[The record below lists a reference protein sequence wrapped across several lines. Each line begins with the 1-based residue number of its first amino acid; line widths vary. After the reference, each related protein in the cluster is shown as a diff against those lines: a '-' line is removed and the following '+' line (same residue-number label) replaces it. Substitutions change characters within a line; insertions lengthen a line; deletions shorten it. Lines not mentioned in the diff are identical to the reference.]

1 MSGSSGFLLS
11 GTRVHKKTGKPPSR
25 NAAARESA
33 DFVAAA
39 APAKKRRVEEKAGDE
54 AGAEA

>member
-25 NAAARESA
+25 NLVAREITNNDTSA
-33 DFVAAA
+33 AAA
-39 APAKKRRVEEKAGDE
+39 APAKKRKVEDQ

>member
-1 MSGSSGFLLS
+1 MQMSGSSGFLLS

-25 NAAARESA
+25 NMVAREITNNDSA
-33 DFVAAA
+33 FAAVT
-39 APAKKRRVEEKAGDE
+39 AKKRKVEDQ